1 MPQKHPPAI
10 TTLSCPGALDSAS
23 STAGLGSAIAFSLA
37 ATLPRI
43 RQPAI
48 ASIMIPARLTRK
60 TRCDIGLLPARPL
73 RCVYLI
79 RVDLPHK
86 VTGHPKPPAIR
97 YRIMGVEMSTQEVK
111 SSDLAKPDANEPE
124 PQQRSVSRL
133 LLTWG
138 SLALA
143 AAESLCVAAVGLSG
157 VRVALGFTS
166 LLAAG
171 ASGPATGWHR
181 EALRI
186 PLLTIGALG
195 ALLSLLLLWN
205 EAKLR
210 RNPAAAW
217 RIRPMTPKQRRR
229 RTLQLVLAILTLL
242 LVAAELITHPWFH
255 HEL

>member
-1 MPQKHPPAI
+1 MNPTDLQTSQSSEVEGQRP
-10 TTLSCPGALDSAS
+10 
-23 STAGLGSAIAFSLA
+23 STA
-37 ATLPRI
+37 
-43 RQPAI
+43 
-48 ASIMIPARLTRK
+48 
-60 TRCDIGLLPARPL
+60 
-73 RCVYLI
+73 
-79 RVDLPHK
+79 
-86 VTGHPKPPAIR
+86 
-97 YRIMGVEMSTQEVK
+97 
-111 SSDLAKPDANEPE
+111 
-124 PQQRSVSRL
+124 RL
-133 LLTWG
+133 LLGWG

-157 VRVALGFTS
+157 VRVALGLTS

-186 PLLTIGALG
+186 PLLTIGAVG

-205 EAKLR
+205 EEKLR

-217 RIRPMTPKQRRR
+217 RIRPLTPKQRRR